1 MSFEWLNIPGLS
13 TADGS
18 GISGSSVSQPPPSV
32 SFNFGAP
39 SVDHIQQ
46 PNPTLHHQPQ
56 SPINVQRSKANG
68 LNGLASNQHSS
79 SGHDVQYHNGQYP
92 QQYPQ
97 QYSQQYPQQYSQ
109 QYSQH
114 YPQEHLQHY
123 AQQQYP
129 QQHSHYSSQ
138 HYQGD
143 SHGRASQVIQDDY
156 RESPE
161 DLRVPLSLSH
171 SQLTKEE
178 IQTYL
183 RWYTYITARTH
194 VKLVRLG
201 DVFKFLC
208 NFRLS
213 EQLKARVT
221 SIFRTCKNALNIGQF
236 FAVIRLISK
245 SLMENILPERKMVLE
260 KAPVPKPRPILCTN
274 AKEETYEEVEEEG
287 GEGGDKV
294 DFDSFAS
301 MLLTGNKPGK
311 KRLRRKVLSPTLRNK
326 KVRFSESVTF
336 QDPPSES
343 VDDPNVAAPVDD
355 EDDVVDFSLPMDQ
368 LLKRMAKKKE
378 RSSALV
384 SQLPSEQHETEE
396 EKEVLEDMKDSL
408 SHFKQIQT
416 PDMPGVSEQTASGI
430 APGGGQ
436 QSQQVPL
443 QPLKPTSTGSANY
456 LFKSAMQ
463 PTTAGGALSG
473 NGGQQTQQELQPLKP
488 TATGS
493 ANYLV
498 KSALQPTA
506 GDGAPPGNGD
516 QQTQPELQ
524 PLKPTA
530 TGSANYLVRSHFD
543 SQMQPQHS
551 QEQQQPQQQ
560 QSQPQPVTG
569 GIPLLKPT
577 ATGSANYLMR
587 SQFDQQ
593 PMGGSEQRL
602 SPNPIVSPAISPD
615 IGVSPQNTN
624 QYLNSIQR
632 PQNQQ
637 PLQYQQPV
645 LQQQMSPPSSQ
656 YQQPI
661 LQPQS
666 SPQPPNPNLLVA
678 PNPAQNYFQS
688 LLSPSPS
695 PSQPN
700 LNVPSGHSNLNV
712 PNAPPSSSPYMSS
725 PNLPSQQGSTQ
736 RQQPLMYNNGYQ
748 YPSPLPQHQSSQQ
761 QPQYYGPAQQR
772 VPYPQQ
778 TYPNN
783 FSPMHGQ
790 NNYPMPTP
798 GQNYGNR
805 GDILGDLHNLQQQVD
820 ALQNVYG
827 RR

>member
-13 TADGS
+13 VTDE
-18 GISGSSVSQPPPSV
+18 SGSSGSSISQPPPSV

-39 SVDHIQQ
+39 SVEHVQQ
-46 PNPTLHHQPQ
+46 SNPTLPHQ
-56 SPINVQRSKANG
+56 SPGPTNSQRSHINTFNG
-68 LNGLASNQHSS
+68 LDNNQHSLMENN
-79 SGHDVQYHNGQYP
+79 VQYNKGQYP
-92 QQYPQ
+92 QRHSQQDPQ
-97 QYSQQYPQQYSQ
+97 EYSQYDPSR
-109 QYSQH
+109 
-114 YPQEHLQHY
+114 PY
-123 AQQQYP
+123 AQQPPRYLPQYH
-129 QQHSHYSSQ
+129 QGGSQ
-138 HYQGD
+138 RH
-143 SHGRASQVIQDDY
+143 RSQVIQDDY

-161 DLRVPLSLSH
+161 DLKVPLSLSN

-274 AKEETYEEVEEEG
+274 AKEETYEEVEEENV
-287 GEGGDKV
+287 EDGDKV

-311 KRLRRKVLSPTLRNK
+311 KRLRRKVFSPTLRNK

-336 QDPPSES
+336 QDPPSEDADNLS
-343 VDDPNVAAPVDD
+343 VTAPEDD

-416 PDMPGVSEQTASGI
+416 PDMPGVSEQMASGTI
-430 APGGGQ
+430 PGSVNDDGQ
-436 QSQQVPL
+436 GSQQFPL

-463 PTTAGGALSG
+463 PSTGVPPSG
-473 NGGQQTQQELQPLKP
+473 NGNYQTQSDLQPLKP

-493 ANYLV
+493 ANYLF
-498 KSALQPTA
+498 KSALRPTPGDSASSGGNEQQNQP
-506 GDGAPPGNGD
+506 P
-516 QQTQPELQ
+516 LQ

-530 TGSANYLVRSHFD
+530 TGSANYLVRSQLD
-543 SQMQPQHS
+543 SEMQPQHF
-551 QEQQQPQQQ
+551 QEQRHSQQQPQQQ
-560 QSQPQPVTG
+560 QSQSQLQSAVG
-569 GIPLLKPT
+569 GIAPLKPT
-577 ATGSANYLMR
+577 ATGSANYLMK

-593 PMGGSEQRL
+593 PTGNSEQRL
-602 SPNPIVSPAISPD
+602 SPNPVVSPAINPD
-615 IGVSPQNTN
+615 MGLSPQNTN
-624 QYLNSIQR
+624 QYMNLNQFSQG
-632 PQNQQ
+632 QQ
-637 PLQYQQPV
+637 PLQYQRPT
-645 LQQQMSPPSSQ
+645 LQQQTSPPSSQ
-656 YQQPI
+656 YQHQQQA

-666 SPQPPNPNLLVA
+666 SPQLSNPNLLVA

-695 PSQPN
+695 PSQHN
-700 LNVPSGHSNLNV
+700 LNVPSGNSNLSVPNV
-712 PNAPPSSSPYMSS
+712 PSSSSPYLS
-725 PNLPSQQGSTQ
+725 PSNETSQQGSIQ
-736 RQQPLMYNNGYQ
+736 RQEPVMYNNGYQ
-748 YPSPLPQHQSSQQ
+748 YPSPLPQQQSSQQ
-761 QPQYYGPAQQR
+761 LPQYYGTAQQR
-772 VPYPQQ
+772 MPYSQQ
-778 TYPNN
+778 TYSNN
-783 FSPMHGQ
+783 FSPMNGQ
-790 NNYPMPTP
+790 NNYPMPSP
-798 GQNYGNR
+798 GQSYGNH
-805 GDILGDLHNLQQQVD
+805 GNILGDLHSLQQQVD